1 MRLKVLYLRYREL
14 SQPANCSQNLK
25 KNMEKYLRQL
35 ISIEFEDKKEIF
47 NGFLIDWT
55 EDWILLKNNPVD
67 FIIDGY
73 TILKNKNVKAIIQDK
88 DHEFTERVIKLKG
101 LKTSAEEIIPLKDLF
116 SIVHFLATKYE
127 IFQVATKSD
136 KAVYLGRLIELNE
149 EELLIDF
156 LGTEGE
162 FEGEMSFKP
171 NKIRVIEF
179 DTDYINS
186 LKLIVNEEKKK

>member
-1 MRLKVLYLRYREL
+1 
-14 SQPANCSQNLK
+14 
-25 KNMEKYLRQL
+25 MEKYLRQL
-35 ISIEFEDKKEIF
+35 ISIEFDDKKDIF
-47 NGFLIDWT
+47 SGFLIDWT

-73 TILKNKNVKAIIQDK
+73 TILKNKHVKSIIQDK

-101 LKTSAEEIIPLKDLF
+101 LKTSAEEIIPLKDLP
-116 SIVHFLATKYE
+116 SIINFLADKYE
-127 IFQVATKSD
+127 IFQIAKKSD
-136 KAVYLGRLIELNE
+136 KAVYLGKLIELNE

-162 FEGEMSFKP
+162 FDGEMSFKLD
-171 NKIRVIEF
+171 KIRVIEF

-186 LKLIVNEEKKK
+186 LKLVVEQKK

>member
-1 MRLKVLYLRYREL
+1 
-14 SQPANCSQNLK
+14 
-25 KNMEKYLRQL
+25 MEKYMRQL

-47 NGFLIDWT
+47 SGFLIDWT
-55 EDWILLKNNPVD
+55 EDWILLKNNPFD

-73 TILKNKNVKAIIQDK
+73 TILKNINVKAIIQDK

-101 LKTSAEEIIPLKDLF
+101 LKTSAEEIIPLKDLP
-116 SIVHFLATKYE
+116 SIIHFLANKYE
-127 IFQVATKSD
+127 IFQIAKKSD
-136 KAVYLGRLIELNE
+136 KAVYLGKLLELNE
-149 EELLIDF
+149 DELIIDF

-162 FEGEMSFKP
+162 FDGEMSFKL

-186 LKLIVNEEKKK
+186 LKLVVDEENKK

>member
-1 MRLKVLYLRYREL
+1 
-14 SQPANCSQNLK
+14 
-25 KNMEKYLRQL
+25 MEKYIRQL
-35 ISIEFEDKKEIF
+35 ITIEFDDKNDIF
-47 NGFLIDWT
+47 SGFLIDWT

-73 TILKNKNVKAIIQDK
+73 TILKNKNLKSIIQDK

-101 LKTSAEEIIPLKDLF
+101 LKTSAEEIIPLKDLS
-116 SIVHFLATKYE
+116 SIINFLADKYE
-127 IFQVATKSD
+127 VFQITKKSD
-136 KAVYLGRLIELNE
+136 KAVYLGKLIELNDK
-149 EELLIDF
+149 ELLIDF

-162 FEGEMSFKP
+162 FEGEMSFKQ

-186 LKLIVNEEKKK
+186 LKLIIDEEKKR